1 MKWQSVNL
9 TLNLVL
15 CDSVARC
22 VCTCVNVLNYTCA
35 YSRWKCCCITVCSN
49 ILHMC
54 CTCVNVLN
62 YPCAV
67 MFVGNCFS
75 TPCWRNVAHVL
86 HMCCTCVS
94 VLKYPCAREKL
105 KEIPGKWLPG
115 SRKMQKMISRFPENN
130 IFCTWVHVI
139 CTCAHVNAHVPYM
152 WIHVHMCRTF
162 LYMGILTSPRLLALL
177 LVRISHVR

>member
-1 MKWQSVNL
+1 
-9 TLNLVL
+9 
-15 CDSVARC
+15 
-22 VCTCVNVLNYTCA
+22 
-35 YSRWKCCCITVCSN
+35 
-49 ILHMC
+49 MC

-62 YPCAV
+62 CPCAV

-94 VLKYPCAREKL
+94 VLKYPCARQKL
-105 KEIPGKWLPG
+105 KKN
-115 SRKMQKMISRFPENN
+115 QV
-130 IFCTWVHVI
+130 FCTCVHVI

-162 LYMGILTSPRLLALL
+162 LYMGILTSPQEVSPVRRVATRLTTSTTAASDWFFGATPQFKTAEARPLPHCPTLATYLPHRQRIQFQAGPSFSLHFVTLFSLYKLLAN
-177 LVRISHVR
+177 

>member
-1 MKWQSVNL
+1 MEMLLYHCLQEFFAHV
-9 TLNLVL
+9 
-15 CDSVARC
+15 
-22 VCTCVNVLNYTCA
+22 
-35 YSRWKCCCITVCSN
+35 
-49 ILHMC
+49 LHMC

-62 YPCAV
+62 CPCAV

-130 IFCTWVHVI
+130 IFCTCVHVI
-139 CTCAHVNAHVPYM
+139 CTCAHVNAHVSTCGTCGYIKHMTAQGYFSITPRPLSLLFSFR
-152 WIHVHMCRTF
+152 WIIKENLFFHECYTQ
-162 LYMGILTSPRLLALL
+162 YGS
-177 LVRISHVR
+177 

>member
-1 MKWQSVNL
+1 
-9 TLNLVL
+9 
-15 CDSVARC
+15 
-22 VCTCVNVLNYTCA
+22 
-35 YSRWKCCCITVCSN
+35 
-49 ILHMC
+49 MC

-86 HMCCTCVS
+86 YMCCTCVS

-130 IFCTWVHVI
+130 IFCTCVHVF
-139 CTCAHVNAHVPYM
+139 CTCAHVNAHVCTCGYM
-152 WIHVHMCRTF
+152 WIHSAHA
-162 LYMGILTSPRLLALL
+162 LYMGILASPRRALIHCYDIESRDTDRTRPQDCQKMEFKIL
-177 LVRISHVR
+177 DDVVMSS

>member
-35 YSRWKCCCITVCSN
+35 YSRWKCCCITVSSN

-54 CTCVNVLN
+54 CTCINVLN
-62 YPCAV
+62 YPCAM

-94 VLKYPCAREKL
+94 VLKYPCARQKL
-105 KEIPGKWLPG
+105 KKN
-115 SRKMQKMISRFPENN
+115 QV
-130 IFCTWVHVI
+130 FCTCVHVI

-162 LYMGILTSPRLLALL
+162 LYMGILASPWTTHLIHFRLCGAS
-177 LVRISHVR
+177 I

>member
-1 MKWQSVNL
+1 MLLYHCLQQYFAHV
-9 TLNLVL
+9 
-15 CDSVARC
+15 
-22 VCTCVNVLNYTCA
+22 
-35 YSRWKCCCITVCSN
+35 
-49 ILHMC
+49 LHMC

-62 YPCAV
+62 CPCAV

-94 VLKYPCAREKL
+94 VLKYPCARQKL
-105 KEIPGKWLPG
+105 KKN
-115 SRKMQKMISRFPENN
+115 QV
-130 IFCTWVHVI
+130 FCTCVHVI

-162 LYMGILTSPRLLALL
+162 LYMGILTSPYPTRNLSTFIPPKTVAQLSKESFKY
-177 LVRISHVR
+177 RIEQKSSC